1 MAAVQHYFEFHVKKC
16 MSNLRGAYT
25 WIGAVRHLYTVQ
37 VQNTVVLSKTYL
49 HRSNWN
55 FTPKLLFTQHYKSAH
70 LVRST
75 QLSRE
80 HCIISLFFFAYN
92 LCKFCCCSP
101 HKPALHHFHSISTS
115 SQFVRT
121 DSCLLLR
128 RRQSENI
135 EPAHST
141 KRQHHQHNSDSSEK
155 VLDEQSPRSAFNFS
169 SNISGARKK
178 KERK

>member
-1 MAAVQHYFEFHVKKC
+1 MPSAQTGTLLQNYY
-16 MSNLRGAYT
+16 SRNTINL
-25 WIGAVRHLYTVQ
+25 H
-37 VQNTVVLSKTYL
+37 
-49 HRSNWN
+49 
-55 FTPKLLFTQHYKSAH
+55 
-70 LVRST
+70 
-75 QLSRE
+75 
-80 HCIISLFFFAYN
+80 IISLFFFAYN

-101 HKPALHHFHSISTS
+101 HKPALHHFNSISTS

-178 KERK
+178 ERKKVMPPYEPEVCSYLNGWY

>member
-1 MAAVQHYFEFHVKKC
+1 MSTAAVVTDSKRETNQGRCLQLKLE
-16 MSNLRGAYT
+16 
-25 WIGAVRHLYTVQ
+25 LY
-37 VQNTVVLSKTYL
+37 SKTIIHASTINL
-49 HRSNWN
+49 HMWCGALS
-55 FTPKLLFTQHYKSAH
+55 SAVNIVSF
-70 LVRST
+70 LM
-75 QLSRE
+75 
-80 HCIISLFFFAYN
+80 FFFAYD

-121 DSCLLLR
+121 DSCLLLQ

-155 VLDEQSPRSAFNFS
+155 VLDEQSLRSAFNFS

-178 KERK
+178 KKESNAPT